1 MENKQKAIE
10 KAYGEHWEAVKDYVD
25 ENGWVYTQTKHFN
38 NISGLSHSNLQTTI
52 FNSEMEYYWRPKSL
66 QGIETNNGW
75 IKIESESDLPSE
87 KIKVWFFT
95 FGEEKIGTFHPLLK
109 EFRTESNIYNYGSV
123 THYQPIIKPKP
134 PIY

>member
-1 MENKQKAIE
+1 MENKQKAIQE
-10 KAYGEHWEAVKDYVD
+10 AYGEHWDLVCKIVD
-25 ENGWVYTQTKHFN
+25 SDGWLFYSNGHLKEYGVEPFGEYEEQN
-38 NISGLSHSNLQTTI
+38 QGGNLTL
-52 FNSEMEYYWRPKSL
+52 WRPKSL
-66 QGIETNNGW
+66 QGIENNNGW